1 MNLSFLEPVRL
12 LLLFGVAGL
21 AVGYVRAQ
29 RRRRAYAVRFTQ
41 LALLDK
47 VAPRRPAWRRH
58 VPAVA
63 FLAAMALLVLGFAR
77 PEADVRIPREDATV
91 IVAVDTSVS
100 MRATDVEPSRFAAAQ
115 RAATAFVDELP
126 ETFAVGLVS
135 FSGTAS
141 LVVAPTRDHQQV
153 RAGIS
158 GLSLGP
164 ATAIGEAVYT
174 SVDAARS
181 AAADVSG
188 GDPSPARVV
197 LLSDGTNTAGRPP
210 AAAARAARQAGVP
223 VSTIAYG
230 TEDGMVVAQGREVP
244 VPVDGPALEALAS
257 ATGGS
262 FYEAASGDQL
272 RSVYEDIGQS
282 VGYRTRRREVATWF
296 IGAALIAAM
305 VAAAAS
311 LRWFARLP

>member
-1 MNLSFLEPVRL
+1 VNLSFLEPVRL
-12 LLLFGVAGL
+12 LLLLGVAGL
-21 AVGYVRAQ
+21 AVAYLRAQ

-77 PEADVRIPREDATV
+77 PEADVRVPREDATV
-91 IVAVDTSVS
+91 VVAVDTSVS

-115 RAATAFVDELP
+115 RAATAFVDEWP

-141 LVVAPTRDHQQV
+141 LVVAPTRDHQAV

-158 GLSLGP
+158 ELSLGP

-174 SVDAARS
+174 SVAAARS
-181 AAADVSG
+181 TAADVSG
-188 GDPSPARVV
+188 GDPAPARVV

-210 AAAARAARQAGVP
+210 AAAARAAREAGVP

-230 TEDGMVVAQGREVP
+230 TASGVVVAQGREVP
-244 VPVDGPALEALAS
+244 VPVDGPALQALAA

-272 RSVYEDIGQS
+272 RSVYEDIGDA

-296 IGAALIAAM
+296 IGAALLAAM
-305 VAAAAS
+305 AAAAGS